1 MTGLV
6 VWIGIVLAAVLV
18 FYVIIAR
25 KLTRG
30 GFGLAFLTTFHD
42 WQPADKQE
50 AIEITMDE
58 KAAKK
63 QAEQE
68 TGLPVGQRSMKGDTV
83 PDELQ

>member
-6 VWIGIVLAAVLV
+6 VWTGIVLAAVLV

-30 GFGLAFLTTFHD
+30 GFGPAFLTTFHD

-58 KAAKK
+58 MAGKK
-63 QAEQE
+63 RAEQE
-68 TGLPVGQRSMKGDTV
+68 SGLDVDQGSMRGDTV
-83 PDELQ
+83 HHELH